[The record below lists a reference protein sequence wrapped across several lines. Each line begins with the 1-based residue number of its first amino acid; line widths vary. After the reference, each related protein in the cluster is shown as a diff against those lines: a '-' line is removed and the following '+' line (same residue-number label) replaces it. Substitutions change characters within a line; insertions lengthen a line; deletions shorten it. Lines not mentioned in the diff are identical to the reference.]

1 MGEGGENMEL
11 LKEAD
16 YEGETFVTLICDV
29 DRDDG
34 CNCDDYSEMGWL
46 NYIRLCMWSCFDK
59 MS

>member
-1 MGEGGENMEL
+1 MEL

-34 CNCDDYSEMGWL
+34 CNCDDYIEMGWL